1 MAFNVESQVKSGLG
15 QLVWLKLCGPFDTE
29 AEAMRIADRVAERH
43 SLTTRIVAAPCP
55 PADAL
60 DELYEGR
67 PCRIVARARQ
77 PSPGH
82 GRISLV
88 TVEFAD
94 GSQQIVSKFHL
105 RKARL

>member
-1 MAFNVESQVKSGLG
+1 MAFNVEQQVKSGLG

-29 AEAMRIADRVAERH
+29 AEAMRIADRSAKRG
-43 SLTTRIVAAPCP
+43 LPTRVVTAPCP

-77 PSPGH
+77 PSPGQ

-94 GSQQIVSKFHL
+94 GSQQTVSKFHL
-105 RKARL
+105 RKVRA